1 MSKIE
6 KIKEEIKRRKAMLVK
21 GACSAQT
28 QMETNCKEEAYNEI
42 LDFVYNLDKEEGWN
56 PDVVREIL
64 VKMHVDTGLHKGRV
78 SVCVS
83 ENGEPKKTW
92 QLSERVASAAA
103 LNIIALNI
111 IAIGILN
118 KANEQIFEL
127 EEFTDTGSEGIIRQ
141 LETE

>member
-21 GACSAQT
+21 GACSAQKE
-28 QMETNCKEEAYNEI
+28 METNCKEEAYNEI
-42 LDFVYNLDKEEGWN
+42 LDFVYNLDKEEAFN
-56 PDVVREIL
+56 PTIVREIL
-64 VKMHVDTGLHKGRV
+64 VKMRVDPDTHQGEV
-78 SVCVS
+78 STCVS

-103 LNIIALNI
+103 LNIVAL
-111 IAIGILN
+111 GILN

-127 EEFTDTGSEGIIRQ
+127 EEFTDTGSEGILRP
-141 LETE
+141 LRAE

>member
-1 MSKIE
+1 MSKIQ
-6 KIKEEIKRRKAMLVK
+6 KIKDEIKRRKAMLVK
-21 GACSAQT
+21 GACSAQKE
-28 QMETNCKEEAYNEI
+28 MEANCKEEAYNEI

-103 LNIIALNI
+103 LNL

-118 KANEQIFEL
+118 KANEQIIEL

-141 LETE
+141 LEAE

>member
-1 MSKIE
+1 MNKID

-21 GACSAQT
+21 GACAAQK
-28 QMETNCKEEAYNEI
+28 QMEANCKDEAYNEI
-42 LDFVYNLDKEEGWN
+42 LDFIYNIDREDWN
-56 PDVVREIL
+56 PDVEREIR
-64 VKMHVDTGLHKGRV
+64 VKMLVDTGLHKGKV

-103 LNIIALNI
+103 LNL

-118 KANEQIFEL
+118 KANEQILEL

>member
-1 MSKIE
+1 MNKID

-21 GACSAQT
+21 GACAAQKE
-28 QMETNCKEEAYNEI
+28 MEANCKDEAYNEI
-42 LDFVYNLDKEEGWN
+42 LDFIYNIDREDWN
-56 PDVVREIL
+56 PDVEREIR
-64 VKMHVDTGLHKGRV
+64 VKMLVDTGLHKGKV

-103 LNIIALNI
+103 LNL

-118 KANEQIFEL
+118 KANEQILEL